1 MDEEIKKLGALHGYD
16 ELTDAEVKKIKT
28 KLANA
33 LIDNILDIADKPQK
47 Q

>member
-16 ELTDAEVKKIKT
+16 KLTDVEVKEIRT

-33 LIDNILDIADKPQK
+33 FIDDILDIADKPQK